1 MSFVNRY
8 DIPGIAAGGMFS
20 LWAYGTEL
28 QLQDDAPAVTA
39 GLEVEVLTKGRGI
52 ASGLKAGTGYRF
64 KAGQDFEQINIYN
77 KGAAATTPFT
87 VLVLKGAFAGS
98 R

>member
-8 DIPGIAAGGMFS
+8 DIPVIAAGGMFS

-39 GLEVEVLTKGRGI
+39 GLEVQVLAKGRGI